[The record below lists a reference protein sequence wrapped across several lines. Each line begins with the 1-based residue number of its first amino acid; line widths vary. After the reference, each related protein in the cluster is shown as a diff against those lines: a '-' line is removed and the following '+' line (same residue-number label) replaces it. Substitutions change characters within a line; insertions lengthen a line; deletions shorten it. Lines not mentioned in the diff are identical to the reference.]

1 MLLCTLVLTG
11 AFYAL
16 SSHYFKEIY
25 TASQYR
31 SLTNALNAA
40 GQVFQRYREG
50 NLTRRELQS
59 ALNPT
64 IKDDTFFYMLLDE
77 NRQVLAYTETAA
89 PYFAGSTL
97 PELLDSLNGAETA
110 AMRSQTGGATALL
123 MGQKVGGGY
132 VLAGR
137 PMQTYSSTF
146 VSFRTRLLISMGAVK
161 IFISLYLTET
171 PSCTEI
177 FRSVCSLPYDSVSVA

>member
-1 MLLCTLVLTG
+1 MPKGASGFTRLLLLMLLCTLVLTA

-97 PELLDSLNGAETA
+97 PELLDSLNGEETA
-110 AMRSQTGGATALL
+110 PRKLFN
-123 MGQKVGGGY
+123 
-132 VLAGR
+132 
-137 PMQTYSSTF
+137 PSTQP
-146 VSFRTRLLISMGAVK
+146 I
-161 IFISLYLTET
+161 
-171 PSCTEI
+171 
-177 FRSVCSLPYDSVSVA
+177 CSRNG